1 MKPAVAIV
9 GGGAAGLFA
18 AVTAAKAGAKVTV
31 LEKADRVGRKL
42 LATGNGRCNL
52 TNLRAAAAD
61 YHTDCPA
68 AVKAVLEQLPP
79 AQAVARFKQIGLL
92 CREEEEG
99 RVYPYSA
106 QAAAVL
112 DRLRFACAHLG
123 VETENGISVKSI
135 EKSADGFLLTDETG
149 RRVRAGRVLLAA
161 GGAAAPQLGGSSD
174 GCRLLERF
182 GHTVTPLTPA
192 LTPVKTDPAR
202 VKPLKGVRV
211 RAAVTLFID
220 GTPGPRE
227 LGEVQFTEQ
236 GLSGIAVMQLSSR
249 IGADTKGKHSFA
261 LSLDLMP
268 DFTREEVHRL
278 LTGRLSYAG
287 EELVS
292 DFMIGLLPKR
302 VGQMAAK
309 EAGACLSQPAGSL
322 PGGVWDKLAR
332 TLKDWRF
339 EAKGTL
345 SWPQA
350 QVMAGGARLCEFDPY
365 TLQSNRVVGLYAAG
379 EVLNVDGPCGGYN
392 LQWAWASG
400 FAAGRGAATEGNR
413 T

>member
-292 DFMIGLLPKR
+292 DFMTGLLPKR
-302 VGQMAAK
+302 VGQTAAK

-322 PGGVWDKLAR
+322 PGGVWGKLAR
-332 TLKDWRF
+332 MLKDWRF

-350 QVMAGGARLCEFDPY
+350 QVTAGGARLCEFDPV
-365 TLQSNRVVGLYAAG
+365 TLQSKRVPGLYAAG

>member
-211 RAAVTLFID
+211 RAAVTLLVD
-220 GTPGPRE
+220 GKPGPRE

-236 GLSGIAVMQLSSR
+236 GLSGIAVMQLSGR
-249 IGADTKGKHSFA
+249 IGADTKGKHAFA

-268 DFTREEVHRL
+268 DFTREEVRRL

-287 EELVS
+287 EEPVS

>member
-79 AQAVARFKQIGLL
+79 AQAVARFEQIGLL

-123 VETENGISVKSI
+123 VEKENGFSVKSI

-268 DFTREEVHRL
+268 DFTREEVRRL

-292 DFMIGLLPKR
+292 DFMTGLLPKR
-302 VGQMAAK
+302 VGQTAAK

-332 TLKDWRF
+332 MLKDWRF

-350 QVMAGGARLCEFDPY
+350 QVTAGGARLCEFDPV
-365 TLQSNRVVGLYAAG
+365 TLQSKRVPGLYAAG

>member
-9 GGGAAGLFA
+9 GGGAAGRFA
-18 AVTAAKAGAKVTV
+18 AVTAARVGARVTV

-52 TNLRAAAAD
+52 TNLRATAAD

-68 AVKAVLEQLPP
+68 AVKAVLEQLSP
-79 AQAVARFKQIGLL
+79 AQAIARFEQMGLL

-123 VETENGISVKSI
+123 VETESGFLVQSM
-135 EKSADGFLLTDETG
+135 EKSKGGFLLADDTG
-149 RRVRAGRVLLAA
+149 RQVRADRVVIAA

-182 GHTVTPLTPA
+182 GHTAAPLTPA
-192 LTPVKTDPAR
+192 LVPVKTDSAR
-202 VKPLKGVRV
+202 VKPLKGMRV
-211 RAAVTLFID
+211 RAAVTLFLD
-220 GTPGPRE
+220 GKPGPRE

-236 GLSGIAVMQLSSR
+236 GLSGIAVMQLSGR

-261 LSLDLMP
+261 LSLDLLP
-268 DFTREEVHRL
+268 DFTREEVRRL
-278 LTGRLSYAG
+278 LAGRLSYAG
-287 EELVS
+287 EEPVS
-292 DFMIGLLPKR
+292 DFMTGLLPKR
-302 VGQMAAK
+302 VGQTEAK
-309 EAGACLSQPAGSL
+309 EAGASLSQPAGSL
-322 PGGVWDKLAR
+322 PGNVWDKLAR

-339 EAKGTL
+339 QAKGTL

-350 QVMAGGARLCEFDPY
+350 QVTAGGVKLCEFDPY
-365 TLQSNRVVGLYAAG
+365 TLQSNRVAGLYAAG

-400 FAAGRGAATEGNR
+400 FTAGRGAATEGNR

>member
-79 AQAVARFKQIGLL
+79 AQAVARFEQIGLL

-123 VETENGISVKSI
+123 VEKENGFSVKSI

-268 DFTREEVHRL
+268 DFTREEVRRL

-292 DFMIGLLPKR
+292 DFMTGLLPKR
-302 VGQMAAK
+302 VGQTAAK

-322 PGGVWDKLAR
+322 PGGVWGKLAR
-332 TLKDWRF
+332 MLKDWRF

-350 QVMAGGARLCEFDPY
+350 QVTAGGARLCEFDPV
-365 TLQSNRVVGLYAAG
+365 TLQSKRVPGLYAAG

>member
-18 AVTAAKAGAKVTV
+18 AVTAARAGAQVTV

-52 TNLRAAAAD
+52 TNLRATAAD

-79 AQAVARFKQIGLL
+79 AQAVARFEQMGLL

-112 DRLRFACAHLG
+112 DRLRFTCAHLG
-123 VETENGISVKSI
+123 VGTENGFLVQSI
-135 EKSADGFLLTDETG
+135 EKNKGGFLLVDDTG
-149 RRVRAGRVLLAA
+149 RQVRADRVVIAA
-161 GGAAAPQLGGSSD
+161 GGSAAPQLGGSSG

-211 RAAVTLFID
+211 RAAVTLFAD
-220 GTPGPRE
+220 GKPERQE

-236 GLSGIAVMQLSSR
+236 GLSGIAVMQLSGR
-249 IGADTKGKHSFA
+249 IGADTKGTHAFA

-268 DFTREEVHRL
+268 GFTGKEVRQL
-278 LTGRLSYAG
+278 LAGRLSYAG
-287 EELVS
+287 EEPVS
-292 DFMIGLLPKR
+292 DFMTGLLPKR
-302 VGQMAAK
+302 VGQTAAK
-309 EAGACLSQPAGSL
+309 EAGAALAQPAGSL
-322 PGGVWDKLAR
+322 PKTVWDKLAR
-332 TLKDWRF
+332 ILKDWRF

-350 QVMAGGARLCEFDPY
+350 QVTAGGVRLCEFDPR
-365 TLQSNRVVGLYAAG
+365 TLQSNWVPGLYAAG

-400 FAAGRGAATEGNR
+400 FAAGSGAATEGNR